1 MSDLVWAI
9 LCGVLVLGG
18 GWLIVGAFLPRHPR
32 LGDALGVLDGLVSPA
47 APEEAD
53 GMDRLGAW
61 VRFRAF
67 PGVVDETVARQLRL
81 RRIGINR
88 FYTHKALAA
97 LAGLVLP
104 SLLSLV
110 LLLGTGV
117 GLLVPVA
124 AGLVGAAVGFFVPD
138 LLLRRGA
145 GTTTS
150 DATESLLTFVDLV
163 TLERLANQS
172 AAQALRAAAG
182 VSEATVFV
190 AVREALERARLEQ
203 RAPFVELKRL
213 STELDLPALGDIAD
227 VMRLDESGAA
237 LSGALRAR
245 VKELRDAHL
254 TAAKIAASNVSERM
268 TLFMVI
274 PSMIFG
280 LIFLVPPVLKL
291 IGEG

>member
-1 MSDLVWAI
+1 MNGLTLAI
-9 LCGVLVLGG
+9 GCGVLLLGG
-18 GWLIVGAFLPRHPR
+18 VWLIVGAFLPAHPR
-32 LGDALGVLDGLVSPA
+32 LSDALGQLDGTRRLV
-47 APEEAD
+47 APSSAD
-53 GMDRLGAW
+53 GIDRLGAW
-61 VRFRAF
+61 VRFRAGG
-67 PGVVDETVARQLRL
+67 GVDDLVARQLQL
-81 RRIGINR
+81 RRISVNR

-97 LAGLVLP
+97 LVGLVLP
-104 SLLSLV
+104 SLLSLA
-110 LLLGTGV
+110 LLVGTGT
-117 GLLVPVA
+117 GLLIPAV
-124 AGLVGAAVGFFVPD
+124 AGLVGAVVGFFVPD

-145 GTTTS
+145 VSTTS

-172 AAQALRAAAG
+172 ATQALRAAAG
-182 VSEATVFV
+182 VSEASVFV

-213 STELDLPALGDIAD
+213 GTQLNLPALCDIAD

-254 TAAKIAASNVSERM
+254 TAAKITASNVSERM

-274 PSMIFG
+274 PSLIFG
-280 LIFLVPPVLKL
+280 LIFLVPPLLKL